1 MVRGSKK
8 DSKWTLHIKNTKSCP
23 WSKGF
28 YKFADFDTY
37 EEVQKSGEPFR
48 KCKRCFEKNN
58 HNTAK
63 LI

>member
-8 DSKWTLHIKNTKSCP
+8 DGKWTLHIKNTKSCP

-37 EEVQKSGEPFR
+37 EEVQKSREPFR
-48 KCKRCFEKNN
+48 KCKRCFENK
-58 HNTAK
+58 
-63 LI
+63 